1 MAILEKIQAEERK
14 ITVTEFFEMDL
25 EEGYFYEL
33 INGKIVR
40 KQAPSPAHQH
50 ASMEITTL
58 MNNFIKEK
66 QLGKL
71 FAAPIDVFFD
81 AHSNAQPDILFIKK
95 ERDFLITKDGIMGA
109 PDLIVEILSPS
120 TFKLDRTDKFDLYL
134 YFGVSE
140 YWIVDP
146 KNQSIE
152 VYILTDNRYKMV
164 SFAIE
169 NGVVESKVLDGLMI
183 EVNRIFL

>member
-1 MAILEKIQAEERK
+1 MK
-14 ITVTEFFEMDL
+14 
-25 EEGYFYEL
+25 
-33 INGKIVR
+33 
-40 KQAPSPAHQH
+40 KQAPSPAHQN
-50 ASMEITTL
+50 ASMEITTA
-58 MNNFIKEK
+58 MNVFIKAK

-81 AHSNAQPDILFIKK
+81 ISNNTQPDILFIKK
-95 ERDFLITKDGIMGA
+95 ERDFIITRNGIEGA

-120 TFKLDRTDKFDLYL
+120 TFKIDRTDKMALYL
-134 YFGVSE
+134 QFGVPE

-152 VYILTDNRYKMV
+152 VYVLNDNHYKIA

-169 NGVVESKVLDGLMI
+169 NGLIESKILEGLSL
-183 EVNRIFL
+183 EVSDVFN